1 MSPDLRLCNL
11 YSQTLSRAQ
20 GIELPFALFFALD
33 RCRENGATELTGPV
47 HLSQK
52 RSAEKPNIHWG
63 SDIRFRSEYV
73 DAITMLCRHQ
83 QKERTRRPVI
93 PKLTAHARLR
103 QPPCDPPDLCLT
115 PVSGLPDARLL
126 LWGFNRY
133 TRSVSPTDEHNNII
147 SESGHRVA
155 AALIARVLKLYVRL

>member
-1 MSPDLRLCNL
+1 
-11 YSQTLSRAQ
+11 
-20 GIELPFALFFALD
+20 
-33 RCRENGATELTGPV
+33 
-47 HLSQK
+47 
-52 RSAEKPNIHWG
+52 
-63 SDIRFRSEYV
+63 
-73 DAITMLCRHQ
+73 MLCRHQ

-126 LWGFNRY
+126 LWVFNRY

-155 AALIARVLKLYVRL
+155 AALIARVPQALCAPVIRGLTLKLLCPCIRVTIRVQRARDAPSAPIKHSKGGRRFAAPRAVELSSSFRASPVHGKLILGLARTLTVK